1 MKKIRL
7 ELKNKIFPLIY
18 CNKLNKLFEITQKVS
33 SALHEWDRIIWPKTT
48 IDFLSQKIGSEI
60 IAPTTPST
68 STAILC
74 KNQQKIWGLISVNDN
89 FIQKLLPLQ
98 WWILHISHLNALFT
112 RNNTLPT
119 TTDENQEKKCIYI
132 LKIFLPLVSIC
143 WDIIIIWRKLRLGL
157 SSK

>member
-1 MKKIRL
+1 M
-7 ELKNKIFPLIY
+7 
-18 CNKLNKLFEITQKVS
+18 S

-119 TTDENQEKKCIYI
+119 TTDENQEKKYIYTKDFLTFGVDLLRYYYYMKKTETKAFFKIKFKKHFLFFDASQKKI
-132 LKIFLPLVSIC
+132 LFLLKKHWKNLP
-143 WDIIIIWRKLRLGL
+143 W
-157 SSK
+157 

>member
-1 MKKIRL
+1 M
-7 ELKNKIFPLIY
+7 
-18 CNKLNKLFEITQKVS
+18 S

-119 TTDENQEKKCIYI
+119 TTDENQEKKFIYI
-132 LKIFLPLVSIC
+132 PKIFLPLVSIC
-143 WDIIIIWRKLRLGL
+143 WDIIIIWRKLRLRL